1 MKTQHNQV
9 KEFHSTFRHPIGTA
23 PILPDVNEKLL
34 RYKMLTEEVGELY
47 EACSATE
54 YADAIVDILYVALG
68 AAVSAGI
75 NGDQIEAAFAEVH
88 RSNMSKL
95 WSDRDSV
102 VWIPPEWPIESVG
115 GGRYIVKNSDGK
127 IMKSPCYS
135 PANLGAILEGG
146 K

>member
-1 MKTQHNQV
+1 MKTQHNLV
-9 KEFHSTFRHPIGTA
+9 KEFHSTFKHPIGTS

-34 RYKMLTEEVGELY
+34 RYKTLTEEVRELY

-54 YADAIVDILYVALG
+54 YADAIIDIIYVALG

-95 WSDRDSV
+95 WTDKDAA
-102 VWIPPEWPIESVG
+102 WELPAGWLIDSVG
-115 GGRYIVKNSDGK
+115 GGKYIVKNSDGK

-135 PANLGAILEGG
+135 PANLGAILKGG

>member
-1 MKTQHNQV
+1 MKTQHNLV
-9 KEFHSTFRHPIGTA
+9 KEFHATFKHPIGTA

-34 RYKMLTEEVGELY
+34 RYKMLKEEVVELY
-47 EACSATE
+47 EACSPTE
-54 YADAIVDILYVALG
+54 YADAIIDILYVALG

-95 WSDRDSV
+95 WTEKDTAWDL
-102 VWIPPEWPIESVG
+102 PPGWPIESVG
-115 GGRYIVKNSDGK
+115 GGKYIVNNTDGK
-127 IMKSPCYS
+127 IMKSPSYS